1 MVDATQSSQGGN
13 SSASSSLAN
22 EAAAVTTTTTS
33 SSLANEAAAVTTTTT
48 SSSLANGATAVTTT
62 TTSSSSTN
70 VGPSMETT
78 SLLQSVIPTQPT
90 SNSAARTPSSVANPS
105 HIPTNRTVTPVS
117 LQSNGS
123 FTSGTLA
130 GAIVGAFAGGCILA
144 LLAAFLFFYFRK
156 KSLQPRE
163 KGPGSSFVGE
173 NTGKVSGQTITTFA
187 GSSTTKSETP
197 LPPVATAFESQYL
210 DLSRYIPQPADDN
223 SVCMRIQSLFD
234 QAGLHV
240 ENYYSRTTSNPALT
254 QDSLARLSHYDSIS
268 LPTSLIT
275 MLSNPRS
282 QRAVLTHVLVE
293 SLLRA
298 IQPGETEGSL
308 LPAIYAKS
316 PQKRG
321 SEMRDTATDRAEF
334 AWRMLTSFLYDSPT
348 LPRGDIRKFAEEFTK
363 TFEAYRNSQFAEAD
377 RLRHLVTISKSA
389 ADLGVWLF
397 LQPCSF
403 KFRWTT
409 DGVSDNKLV
418 VLPAVIKVYD
428 EHGRRLAVPE
438 TLVKEET
445 VQT

>member
-70 VGPSMETT
+70 VGPSVETT

-163 KGPGSSFVGE
+163 KGPDSSFVGE
-173 NTGKVSGQTITTFA
+173 NTGKASGQTITTFA

-223 SVCMRIQSLFD
+223 LVCMRIQSLFD

-240 ENYYSRTTSNPALT
+240 ENYYSRTTSNLALT
-254 QDSLARLSHYDSIS
+254 QDSLAL
-268 LPTSLIT
+268 
-275 MLSNPRS
+275 
-282 QRAVLTHVLVE
+282 E

-321 SEMRDTATDRAEF
+321 SEMLDTATDRAEF

-363 TFEAYRNSQFAEAD
+363 AFEAYRNSQFAEAD
-377 RLRHLVTISKSA
+377 RLRHLDTISKSA